1 MIRDTVEE
9 DNKRKLSKSTVL
21 QIFFSYHLMLNVE
34 LDLEDGLKI
43 RYQLQKIGNIQV
55 NIRKKITRLHT

>member
-9 DNKRKLSKSTVL
+9 DNKRKLSKSTIL

-34 LDLEDGLKI
+34 LDLDVGLKI
-43 RYQLQKIGNIQV
+43 RYQLQKIGYIQV

>member
-9 DNKRKLSKSTVL
+9 DNKRKLSKSTIL

-34 LDLEDGLKI
+34 LDLEVGLKI
-43 RYQLQKIGNIQV
+43 RYQLQKIGYIQV

>member
-34 LDLEDGLKI
+34 LDLEVGLKI
-43 RYQLQKIGNIQV
+43 RYQLQKIGYIQV

>member
-34 LDLEDGLKI
+34 LDLEVGLKI
-43 RYQLQKIGNIQV
+43 RYQLQKIGYIQV
-55 NIRKKITRLHT
+55 NIGKKITRLHT

>member
-34 LDLEDGLKI
+34 LDLDVGLKI
-43 RYQLQKIGNIQV
+43 RYQLQKIGYIQV

>member
-43 RYQLQKIGNIQV
+43 RYQLQKIGYIQV

>member
-9 DNKRKLSKSTVL
+9 DNKRKLRKSTVL
-21 QIFFSYHLMLNVE
+21 QILFSYHLMLNVE
-34 LDLEDGLKI
+34 LDLEVGLKI